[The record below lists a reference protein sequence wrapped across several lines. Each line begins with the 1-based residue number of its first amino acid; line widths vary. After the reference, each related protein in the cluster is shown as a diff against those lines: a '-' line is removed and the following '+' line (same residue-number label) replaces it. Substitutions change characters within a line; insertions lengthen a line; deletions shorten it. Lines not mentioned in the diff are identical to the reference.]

1 MLLNKENEA
10 QFLDKT
16 RQGKTTKDQC
26 IYSFNII
33 LNQMDACAKFAHSLL
48 NTVQEQEY
56 DCREELPTWE
66 CCSAGT
72 EDK

>member
-10 QFLDKT
+10 QFPDKT
-16 RQGKTTKDQC
+16 SNKDQC
-26 IYSFNII
+26 IYCFNTI
-33 LNQMDACAKFAHSLL
+33 LNHKDACAKFAHSLL